1 MVLADASTR
10 PTVAT
15 AADQRS
21 FFDRRRQCGHHCA
34 KKLLG
39 SDWPD
44 RLRPAQGAAPAVTD
58 LVGIPTRLQSAV
70 ASNEPQRF
78 SSQLFNTQPK
88 ERVADAVA
96 SDPRFVAVKCR
107 KLPGES
113 ASICKHKRR
122 RKHVQGVQRGGFP
135 ANRRHQ
141 RLKELIRTRHQGRSR
156 HNLATAKSRQG
167 TNIHFCC
174 SCSQEKLP
182 HDKRRVCCKAFTP
195 CDKLETRQHSPGN
208 SRIFALDRRHESNL
222 CCAECPM
229 EDANAFELI

>member
-1 MVLADASTR
+1 MADASTR

-70 ASNEPQRF
+70 ASNEPQRI

-107 KLPGES
+107 KRISEHLQTQAAKEARARS
-113 ASICKHKRR
+113 AAGGLSARR
-122 RKHVQGVQRGGFP
+122 IREGTRARRAELRSYASAVSSAWI
-135 ANRRHQ
+135 ANSFITHTG
-141 RLKELIRTRHQGRSR
+141 K
-156 HNLATAKSRQG
+156 
-167 TNIHFCC
+167 
-174 SCSQEKLP
+174 P
-182 HDKRRVCCKAFTP
+182 WTP
-195 CDKLETRQHSPGN
+195 KVERAHPDTTSGKKP
-208 SRIFALDRRHESNL
+208 
-222 CCAECPM
+222 P
-229 EDANAFELI
+229 

>member
-1 MVLADASTR
+1 MLADASTR

-15 AADQRS
+15 AAGQRS
-21 FFDRRRQCGHHCA
+21 FFDRCA
-34 KKLLG
+34 KKHLG

-70 ASNEPQRF
+70 ASNEPQRI

-122 RKHVQGVQRGGFP
+122 RKHVQGVQREGFLREGSEKELGQGVRSYDHMRVRCRRRGLQTHSSHIP

-141 RLKELIRTRHQGRSR
+141 RLKEKMEEKDQDTASR
-156 HNLATAKSRQG
+156 V
-167 TNIHFCC
+167 
-174 SCSQEKLP
+174 
-182 HDKRRVCCKAFTP
+182 RRK
-195 CDKLETRQHSPGN
+195 Q
-208 SRIFALDRRHESNL
+208 
-222 CCAECPM
+222 
-229 EDANAFELI
+229 